1 MKIEEMIALI
11 DADLEANGDVTDER
25 IAELHTVI
33 DAAPVEELL
42 PKEISPTGKWVIAI
56 ADKIRAEARK
66 KGLRGKAAEAYFYD
80 KLLEQV

>member
-11 DADLEANGDVTDER
+11 DADLETNGDITDTR

-33 DAAPVEELL
+33 NTAPMEELL
-42 PKEISPTGKWVIAI
+42 PKEVSPTGKWVIAI

-66 KGLRGKAAEAYFYD
+66 KGLRGKAAETYFYD
-80 KLLEQV
+80 KLLEQI